1 MTIQTPGIPAPIRNP
16 QVGDQTQVQ
25 RPVDKAR
32 QATAD
37 QPQQELTE
45 DEKQE
50 QARKARQE
58 QWRQFQIQEAQRQ
71 AYYQRYGDPATRRF
85 WQDIYSY
92 NRSFHN
98 QNMHGYSFHGQNTTG
113 QNMYGY
119 SNYNQ
124 SWAGQS
130 YSQPSFHL
138 QSRFNQSPPIY
149 NFHNII
155 VPGAGNWRY

>member
-1 MTIQTPGIPAPIRNP
+1 MTEQ
-16 QVGDQTQVQ
+16 
-25 RPVDKAR
+25 
-32 QATAD
+32 
-37 QPQQELTE
+37 
-45 DEKQE
+45 EKQE
-50 QARKARQE
+50 QARKVREE
-58 QWRQFQIQEAQRQ
+58 QWRQFQIQEAQRH
-71 AYYQRYGDPATRRF
+71 AYYQRYGDPVTQRF
-85 WQDIYSY
+85 WRDIYSY

-98 QNMHGYSFHGQNTTG
+98 QTMHGYSFHGQNTIG
-113 QNMYGY
+113 QNMQGY

-155 VPGAGNWRY
+155 VPGAGNWRN